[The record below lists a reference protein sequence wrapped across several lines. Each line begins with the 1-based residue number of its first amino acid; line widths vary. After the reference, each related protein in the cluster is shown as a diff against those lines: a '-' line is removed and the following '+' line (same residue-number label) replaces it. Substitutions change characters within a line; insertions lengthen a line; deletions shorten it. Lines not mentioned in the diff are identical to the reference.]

1 MCLYFAKNIFDLTF
15 KKVLLGLL
23 YIVLIPTIL
32 SQQNKIDSLS
42 NVIQQTKLEQGF
54 TELDS
59 TYINTLIKLGKSYR
73 FVDSDSL
80 KSIAKKVLELSKS
93 SSFNY
98 GIIES
103 YSLYGDFYS
112 DKGKSGIAIDNYEK
126 ALNFIQIEQNKNQ
139 KLDILN
145 SLASEYGYLGD
156 YSKAL
161 RGYLEG
167 IDLATEVNNKSLLSI
182 MNENIA
188 NLYTSQRDFKQAL
201 EFYEKVIA
209 INKEI
214 GNEIFAAETFSNIA
228 STYSEMKKFDYAMFN
243 VNKSIST
250 FEKHQILD
258 WLAYAYEVK
267 GSIYLKQRKHK
278 WALYWFEQ
286 SNLIHN
292 KIDDERGKIDMLNGI
307 SKTYLGLEKDS
318 LAMVY
323 ANKSFAVA
331 KNISSLEGQK
341 ECSNTLYKICK
352 RKKDF
357 SNALFYHELHKK
369 LSDSLTRDDNK
380 KSLSLLKAK
389 TNYEKQ
395 KELLIEKN
403 DKALAKQ
410 RVIIYSSLA
419 ILSILGV
426 IIFIVIRSQKV
437 QKRLNKKLRHK
448 TILIQ
453 KREIE
458 LNEINKTKNKL
469 FSIIGHDL
477 RGPIGA
483 LQELLRLFS
492 DGDIK
497 KNELNSFI
505 PKLRADV
512 DNVFFTLNNLLSW
525 GQSQINGSSTKP
537 KNFTISKLVKRNIDL
552 LSEMANNK
560 SIKMI
565 NHIEDGPIAWAD
577 LNQID
582 IVIRNL
588 LSNALKFTPENGLIS
603 ISLVE
608 NNNSWEIQIKDSGV
622 GMTQDMQSKIF
633 ADYSNITTYGTN
645 NEKGTGLGLSLCKE
659 MVEKN
664 NGEIW
669 VDSKINK
676 GSIFYFTIPKEKSSY
691 KKAG

>member
-1 MCLYFAKNIFDLTF
+1 
-15 KKVLLGLL
+15 
-23 YIVLIPTIL
+23 
-32 SQQNKIDSLS
+32 
-42 NVIQQTKLEQGF
+42 
-54 TELDS
+54 
-59 TYINTLIKLGKSYR
+59 
-73 FVDSDSL
+73 
-80 KSIAKKVLELSKS
+80 
-93 SSFNY
+93 
-98 GIIES
+98 
-103 YSLYGDFYS
+103 
-112 DKGKSGIAIDNYEK
+112 
-126 ALNFIQIEQNKNQ
+126 
-139 KLDILN
+139 
-145 SLASEYGYLGD
+145 
-156 YSKAL
+156 
-161 RGYLEG
+161 
-167 IDLATEVNNKSLLSI
+167 
-182 MNENIA
+182 
-188 NLYTSQRDFKQAL
+188 
-201 EFYEKVIA
+201 
-209 INKEI
+209 
-214 GNEIFAAETFSNIA
+214 
-228 STYSEMKKFDYAMFN
+228 
-243 VNKSIST
+243 VNKSISI

-267 GSIYLKQRKHK
+267 GGIYLEQKKYK

-307 SKTYLGLEKDS
+307 SKTYLGLKKDS

-323 ANKSFAVA
+323 ANKGFIVA
-331 KNISSLEGQK
+331 KTISSLEGQK

-352 RKKDF
+352 RKEDF
-357 SNALFYHELHKK
+357 NNALFYHELHKK

-389 TNYEKQ
+389 LNYEKQ

-403 DKALAKQ
+403 DKALARQ

-419 ILSILGV
+419 ILLILGV
-426 IIFIVIRSQKV
+426 IIFIVVRSQKV

-492 DGDIK
+492 NGDIK

-505 PKLRADV
+505 PKLKADV

-537 KNFTISKLVKRNIDL
+537 KNFTITKLVNRNIDL
-552 LSEMANNK
+552 LSEMAYNK
-560 SIKMI
+560 SIKMV
-565 NHIEDGPIAWAD
+565 NHVKDAPIAWAD

-588 LSNALKFTPENGLIS
+588 LSNALKFTSENGLIS
-603 ISLVE
+603 ISAVE
-608 NNNSWEIQIKDSGV
+608 NNDSWEIQIKDSGV

-633 ADYSNITTYGTN
+633 SDYSNITTYGTN

-664 NGEIW
+664 NGKIW
-669 VDSKINK
+669 VNSKINS
-676 GSIFYFTIPKEKSSY
+676 GSIFYFTVPKEKSNY
-691 KKAG
+691 KKTG